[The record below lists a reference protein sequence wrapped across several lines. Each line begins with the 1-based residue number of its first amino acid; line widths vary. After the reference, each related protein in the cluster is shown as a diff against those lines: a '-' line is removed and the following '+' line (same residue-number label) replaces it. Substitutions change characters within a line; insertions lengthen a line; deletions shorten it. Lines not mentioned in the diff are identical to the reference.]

1 MELVCDLIDY
11 NCGECDKK
19 YIPLVL
25 EFFEMIHPCSDD
37 ELEKVR
43 VSLNDM
49 KARLHLS
56 LPDKSNESMYGEG

>member
-1 MELVCDLIDY
+1 
-11 NCGECDKK
+11 
-19 YIPLVL
+19 
-25 EFFEMIHPCSDD
+25 MIHPCSDD

-56 LPDKSNESMYGEG
+56 LPDKSNESMYGEGQTLRVASIHLI